1 VSNGRGYDGGVRLA
15 PLAISIGVL
24 LLAGCGGNGTVS
36 GPPPAAPNTMKLT
49 SPAFPDGGTLPKQ
62 FTCDGKLGG
71 VNPPLAWSRR
81 PRDLKSQA
89 LIVEDPDAPG
99 GTYVHWTVWR
109 MMARTTGLEADIPP
123 IGLPQGKNSAGK
135 TGYAPPCPP
144 KGDSPHRYQFI
155 IYALKEPIHANP
167 GAPPDDVIDK
177 IERAALARGTLT
189 GKYGR

>member
-1 VSNGRGYDGGVRLA
+1 VS
-15 PLAISIGVL
+15 
-24 LLAGCGGNGTVS
+24 LLAGCGDNGTVS
-36 GPPPAAPNTMKLT
+36 GPPPPAPNTMKLT
-49 SPAFPDGGTLPKQ
+49 SPAFRNGATLPKE

-109 MMARTTGLEADIPP
+109 MMVRTTGLQADIPP

-144 KGDSPHRYQFI
+144 EGDKPHRYQFI
-155 IYALKEPIHANP
+155 IYALKEPIDARP
-167 GAPPDDVIDK
+167 GAPPEEVISK
-177 IERAALARGTLT
+177 IEDAALARGVLV
-189 GKYGR
+189 GNYGR